1 MIRHTI
7 RSLPFNGILAYFF
20 SASSLSQLVN
30 TFYDRAAMH
39 TTIRSDRLN
48 YIKKA

>member
-7 RSLPFNGILAYFF
+7 RSLPLSRVLAYSFG
-20 SASSLSQLVN
+20 ASNLSQLVN